1 MMRNKVIKD
10 LRAIGDANFDNDYLS
25 GVMYNAAMLL
35 DIKPRAEQAV
45 RELSALAEYWKQ
57 PAITE
62 AIRLIKAR
70 YSV

>member
-25 GVMYNAAMLL
+25 GIMYNAAMLL
-35 DIKPRAEQAV
+35 DIKHRAEEAV
-45 RELSALAEYWKQ
+45 RDLSALAEYRKE

-62 AIRLIKAR
+62 AIKMIKAR